1 MESLLEKII
10 IGLIGGLI
18 AYWLANRKFV
28 SQRWWDKQYDLYIEA
43 FDILKQIGNALA
55 TYEWALDRNLT
66 IDKSDTLEKAY
77 LDFEDGLS
85 KLHGLQSKMM
95 MIGLEDA
102 HIKLI
107 TLYAGLQA
115 VHPSYLTSNT
125 DEDLQE
131 IFDLVKQSKHMVEGC
146 SGDLASLGK
155 ENLGVGVNTF
165 RRTRKSINKKLNKI
179 RCLLTKRLSGQKT

>member
-1 MESLLEKII
+1 MESILEKIF
-10 IGLIGGLI
+10 IGLVGGFI

-43 FDILKQIGNALA
+43 FDILKQISNALA
-55 TYEWALDRNLT
+55 TYEWAFDRNLT

-102 HIKLI
+102 HIKLT

-115 VHPSYLTSNT
+115 VQPSYLTFNI
-125 DEDLQE
+125 DEDPQE

-146 SGDLASLGK
+146 SGELAFLGK
-155 ENLGVGVNTF
+155 ENLEVGVTTF
-165 RRTRKSINKKLNKI
+165 RRARKLFNKKLNRIKN
-179 RCLLTKRLSGQKT
+179 LLT